1 MIAPERF
8 DADLDRFEQELAQLE
23 QITVTATP
31 AQQRMQGL
39 YAKLKQI
46 EQQHDQLMQMIE
58 HCRFA
63 EATELPMV
71 PTARA
76 ILFWAREWSD
86 RVEDFQLRYADYLD
100 KLLWLNLLRGRLLG
114 RKNPFR
120 LDIADTDVQAFL
132 QKKQSLEQTEIT
144 LQEEL
149 KELQT
154 QETKLRQQYQ
164 RFQFEESNRL
174 AAQSFASFHRTLG
187 SQRPTFD
194 AFGRFLRTLGVHM
207 SHSHGQLRKT
217 QQLAVNFTK
226 RSQNLLEECSAL
238 LRQDPL
244 ANTSQKRR
252 DLRLMQQ
259 NLAEMKRL
267 EGEIETTLAALS
279 PLPHHRS
286 ALRVKKASRPTIAA
300 FLEHPLDRTDAPF
313 PKG

>member
-1 MIAPERF
+1 MINSDRF

-23 QITVTATP
+23 QMAPTP
-31 AQQRMQGL
+31 VQQKLQGL
-39 YAKLKQI
+39 FSKLKRI
-46 EQQHDQLMQMIE
+46 EQQHEQLNQMIE
-58 HCRFA
+58 HCRYA
-63 EATELPMV
+63 EATEIPV
-71 PTARA
+71 VATARA
-76 ILFWAREWSD
+76 ILFWAREWAD

-120 LDIADTDVQAFL
+120 LDIADTDVNALL

-144 LQEEL
+144 LQEDLEEL
-149 KELQT
+149 KR
-154 QETKLRQQYQ
+154 QEGKLRQQYQ

-174 AAQSFASFHRTLG
+174 AAQSFATFSRSMS

-194 AFGRFLRTLGVHM
+194 AFSRLLRTLGVHM
-207 SHSHGQLRKT
+207 SHSRGQVKKI

-226 RSQNLLEECSAL
+226 RSQSLMEECSAL
-238 LRQDPL
+238 LRQDPN

-267 EGEIETTLAALS
+267 EMEIETTLTALNPGPQQS
-279 PLPHHRS
+279 PV
-286 ALRVKKASRPTIAA
+286 LRLKKASRSTVSA
-300 FLEHPLDRTDAPF
+300 FLEHPLDRSDTPF

>member
-1 MIAPERF
+1 MIAPERL

-23 QITVTATP
+23 QMAP
-31 AQQRMQGL
+31 SPFQHKLQGL
-39 YAKLKQI
+39 FGKLKRI
-46 EQQHDQLMQMIE
+46 EQQHEHIMQMIE

-63 EATELPMV
+63 EATEMPMV

-76 ILFWAREWSD
+76 ILFWAREWAD

-114 RKNPFR
+114 RKNPFC
-120 LDIADTDVQAFL
+120 LDIADTDVDAFL

-144 LQEEL
+144 LKEDLQALQKQEA
-149 KELQT
+149 Q
-154 QETKLRQQYQ
+154 LRQQYQ
-164 RFQFEESNRL
+164 RFQFEESNRQ
-174 AAQSFASFHRTLG
+174 AAQSFATSHRTIAG
-187 SQRPTFD
+187 QRPTFD
-194 AFGRFLRTLGVHM
+194 AFGRFLRTLSVHM
-207 SHSHGQLRKT
+207 SHSRGQVKKI

-226 RSQNLLEECSAL
+226 RSQTLMEECSAL

-267 EGEIETTLAALS
+267 ESEIETTLSVLGPLPEHRS
-279 PLPHHRS
+279 PLR
-286 ALRVKKASRPTIAA
+286 LKKTSRPTVSAY
-300 FLEHPLDRTDAPF
+300 LDPSRDRTDAPF
-313 PKG
+313 FKG

>member
-1 MIAPERF
+1 MISSDRL

-23 QITVTATP
+23 QMAPGPT
-31 AQQRMQGL
+31 QQKLQGL
-39 YAKLKQI
+39 YGKLKHI
-46 EQQHDQLMQMIE
+46 EQQHERLTQMIE
-58 HCRFA
+58 HCRYA
-63 EATELPMV
+63 EATEIPV
-71 PTARA
+71 VATARA
-76 ILFWAREWSD
+76 ILFWAREWAD

-120 LDIADTDVQAFL
+120 LDIADTDVAALL

-144 LQEEL
+144 LQEDLEAL
-149 KELQT
+149 KR
-154 QETKLRQQYQ
+154 QESKLRQQYQ

-174 AAQSFASFHRTLG
+174 AAQSFASFSRSMT

-194 AFGRFLRTLGVHM
+194 AFSRLLRTLGVHM
-207 SHSHGQLRKT
+207 SHSRGQVKKI
-217 QQLAVNFTK
+217 QHLAVNFTK
-226 RSQNLLEECSAL
+226 RSQTLMEECSAL
-238 LRQDPL
+238 LRQDPS

-267 EGEIETTLAALS
+267 ETEIETTLTALS
-279 PLPHHRS
+279 PAPSHGPM
-286 ALRVKKASRPTIAA
+286 LRLKKASRPTVSA
-300 FLEHPLDRTDAPF
+300 FLEHPLDRSDTPF

>member
-1 MIAPERF
+1 MINSDRF

-23 QITVTATP
+23 QMAPTP
-31 AQQRMQGL
+31 VQQKLQGL
-39 YAKLKQI
+39 FSKLKRI
-46 EQQHDQLMQMIE
+46 EQQHEQLNQMIE
-58 HCRFA
+58 HCRYA
-63 EATELPMV
+63 EATEIPV
-71 PTARA
+71 VATARA
-76 ILFWAREWSD
+76 ILFWAREWAD

-120 LDIADTDVQAFL
+120 LDIADADVNALL

-144 LQEEL
+144 LQEDLEEL
-149 KELQT
+149 KR
-154 QETKLRQQYQ
+154 QEGKLRQQYQ

-174 AAQSFASFHRTLG
+174 AAQSFASFSRSMS

-194 AFGRFLRTLGVHM
+194 AFSRLLRTLGVHM
-207 SHSHGQLRKT
+207 SHSRGQVKKI

-226 RSQNLLEECSAL
+226 RSQSLMEECSAL
-238 LRQDPL
+238 LRQDPN

-267 EGEIETTLAALS
+267 EMEIETTLTALNPGPQQS
-279 PLPHHRS
+279 PV
-286 ALRVKKASRPTIAA
+286 LRLKKASRSTVSA
-300 FLEHPLDRTDAPF
+300 FLEHPLDRSDTPF